1 MNSSR
6 ALASSHSVGGSVSL
20 AMVAINKNVM
30 HLAQNLSTPDL
41 CCSFCIKGIFIHKYS
56 PLIVLHD
63 SYRVN
68 RSKALATKSGQE
80 CKICTVSVAF
90 NTVNIVKH
98 DVHTF

>member
-1 MNSSR
+1 LRKGLFIHKYLPLIVLHDSYRVNSSR

-56 PLIVLHD
+56 PLIALHD

-68 RSKALATKSGQE
+68 RSKALATKSGQ
-80 CKICTVSVAF
+80 
-90 NTVNIVKH
+90 
-98 DVHTF
+98 